1 MADRPSMKVSNL
13 GPPRADRPEI
23 EEARRV
29 AEEVL
34 DLYERGTPGA
44 MDAAYPLTL
53 ARAVLDLLGK
63 QSEREKALR
72 EALSWA
78 LDCLETERVDPLYSK
93 RHYKLREV
101 GLVKAHAALQGEEA

>member
-1 MADRPSMKVSNL
+1 MSESLYDECDNVDRGLNPDGSEPV
-13 GPPRADRPEI
+13 ADRPEI
-23 EEARRV
+23 EEARRI
-29 AEEVL
+29 AEQILAAVHATTYPE
-34 DLYERGTPGA
+34 
-44 MDAAYPLTL
+44 DATL
-53 ARAVLDLLGK
+53 ARAFLDLLGK
-63 QSEREKALR
+63 QKALR